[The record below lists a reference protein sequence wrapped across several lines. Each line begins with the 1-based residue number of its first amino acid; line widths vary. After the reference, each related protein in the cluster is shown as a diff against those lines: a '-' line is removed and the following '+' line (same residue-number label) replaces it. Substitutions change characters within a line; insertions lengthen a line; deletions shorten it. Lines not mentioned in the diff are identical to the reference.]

1 MNRLCG
7 LLLFLGHVALVC
19 MGWWYMKVLCPL
31 QARSQGRDR
40 QAGSPCGHRHSPPS
54 SQRQGHSWG
63 LGSVARE
70 TQPERS
76 GAREP
81 LWKLSAGVGF
91 RQGSTGRRH
100 FAETSCLSGQLRK
113 LSSLNT
119 GPPTLMPTTDPG
131 HMRQDGDAYS
141 WGASC
146 TGSGGRE
153 TRPPCLLDPPPD
165 VRQAQRPGPRVT
177 GQVLQRRPP
186 WPVSQPDP
194 GATRSGLPF
203 CNPSQLAHRAL
214 CAQRVG
220 HSPHPRDPRTSLLL

>member
-19 MGWWYMKVLCPL
+19 VGWWYMKVPCPL
-31 QARSQGRDR
+31 HARSQGRDR

-63 LGSVARE
+63 PGLVARE

-76 GAREP
+76 GACEP

-100 FAETSCLSGQLRK
+100 VAETSCLSGQLRK

-131 HMRQDGDAYS
+131 HTRRTVMPTPGVLPVL
-141 WGASC
+141 GLE
-146 TGSGGRE
+146 GGRPA
-153 TRPPCLLDPPPD
+153 RRACLILPQMCGRHSVQD
-165 VRQAQRPGPRVT
+165 RV
-177 GQVLQRRPP
+177 
-186 WPVSQPDP
+186 
-194 GATRSGLPF
+194 
-203 CNPSQLAHRAL
+203 
-214 CAQRVG
+214 
-220 HSPHPRDPRTSLLL
+220 